1 MSANHQSPKSKKT
14 ITPLFVEFCTNP
26 LALLVY
32 FKVVDT
38 IQGACGTPVFLQ
50 KLNYN
55 LFQVIN
61 DGFGWYRTLL
71 NSLILK

>member
-1 MSANHQSPKSKKT
+1 MSANNQSPKAKKT
-14 ITPLFVEFCTNP
+14 LAPSLVEFCTNP

-50 KLNYN
+50 KLNFN
-55 LFQVIN
+55 LFQVIKN
-61 DGFGWYRTLL
+61 GFGWYSTLL

>member
-1 MSANHQSPKSKKT
+1 MSENHQLPKAKK
-14 ITPLFVEFCTNP
+14 ILTPSLVEFCTNT
-26 LALLVY
+26 LASLVY

-50 KLNYN
+50 KLNFN

-61 DGFGWYRTLL
+61 NGFGWYSTLL